1 MFAHQRV
8 IERSADVMNGLPVFA
23 GTRVPVQTL
32 IDYLEAGDR
41 VDDFLDDFPT
51 VSREQALA
59 ALELAKRA
67 LLAHA
72 SSAG

>member
-1 MFAHQRV
+1 MIQR
-8 IERSADVMNGLPVFA
+8 SPDVLGGTPVFE

-41 VDDFLDDFPT
+41 LEDFLNDFPT

-59 ALELAKRA
+59 ALQIAKEA
-67 LLAHA
+67 LIQD
-72 SSAG
+72 AGAA

>member
-59 ALELAKRA
+59 ALDLAKRA

-72 SSAG
+72 SSAR

>member
-59 ALELAKRA
+59 ALDLAKRA